1 MGAAVRRQVGSD
13 AAIGTSTLPMTSVD
27 APDRQGL
34 TRACQVVVLDVVD
47 SSPIVHPK
55 CDVSREPGFDC
66 GWGPSHL
73 SAGSF

>member
-1 MGAAVRRQVGSD
+1 
-13 AAIGTSTLPMTSVD
+13 MTSVD

-34 TRACQVVVLDVVD
+34 TRACQVVVLDVVG

-55 CDVSREPGFDC
+55 CDVSREPAFDC